1 MTHGRLLSWNTNDQR
16 YLGEGSA
23 PSKLK
28 EQRIEKVNDTSLFI
42 LTNYSRS
49 SLSIGVN
56 LEAALIRDLAVK
68 SATP

>member
-1 MTHGRLLSWNTNDQR
+1 MTIQTILI
-16 YLGEGSA
+16 GEGSA

-42 LTNYSRS
+42 LTNYRTS
-49 SLSIGVN
+49 SHSIGIKIEV
-56 LEAALIRDLAVK
+56 ELIRDLEVK

>member
-1 MTHGRLLSWNTNDQR
+1 MTIQTILI
-16 YLGEGSA
+16 GEGSA

-42 LTNYSRS
+42 LTNYSSS